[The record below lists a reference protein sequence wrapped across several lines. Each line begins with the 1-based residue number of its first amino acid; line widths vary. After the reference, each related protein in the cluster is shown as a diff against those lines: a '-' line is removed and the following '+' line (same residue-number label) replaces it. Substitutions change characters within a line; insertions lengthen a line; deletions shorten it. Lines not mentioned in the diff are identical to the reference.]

1 MIVRWIA
8 LALALWA
15 LPSHALV
22 CYNCRCS
29 TDNKPACDC
38 TTTVEVDKGSHC
50 TIVEDLHS
58 QDPYIEISS
67 TALDSPYAHIK
78 DPYYILLDESISYNE
93 ASRIWTKEAKRITFG
108 CDWDY
113 CNKYTL
119 ISALPKTFQL
129 SINETWLTAN
139 IYGTG
144 MVSQCRTCSNPICG
158 NRTNPINYNL
168 CASQTCQN
176 STTVRLRVVHRRP
189 TTCVSSLVRC
199 LPSLA

>member
-8 LALALWA
+8 LALALWT
-15 LPSHALV
+15 LPSDALV

-29 TDNKPACDC
+29 TNNMPACDC
-38 TTTVEVDKGSHC
+38 STSVEVNTGSHC

-58 QDPYIEISS
+58 QDPYIEMSS
-67 TALDSPYAHIK
+67 SALDSPYAHIK

-93 ASRIWTKEAKRITFG
+93 VTRIWTKEPKRITFG

-129 SINETWLTAN
+129 SIDETWLTTN

-144 MVSQCRTCSNPICG
+144 TVTQCRTCSNEICG
-158 NRTNPINYNL
+158 NRSNPVNYNL
-168 CASQTCQN
+168 CALQTCQN
-176 STTVRLRVVHRRP
+176 STRVRRSVVRRRP
-189 TTCVSSLVRC
+189 IMCTCFLVC
-199 LPSLA
+199 WLPSLA